1 MRMSKGK
8 IHKLGGVFDEIKLE
22 KKKEANPMVMVGML
36 LEEQTKVAKQN
47 AETNK
52 KQVELMSAIA
62 NRPIEKPTI
71 VMPKET
77 PKKKNDT
84 KLTLVGMVMRLP
96 QPLLLNYDR

>member
-36 LEEQTKVAKQN
+36 LEEQTKIAKQN

-71 VMPKET
+71 VRPKET
-77 PKKKNDT
+77 PKKKKYKVDFSWDGDEIT
-84 KLTLVGMVMRLP
+84 SAIITEL
-96 QPLLLNYDR
+96 

>member
-77 PKKKNDT
+77 PKKRTIKIDFKWDGDEIT
-84 KLTLVGMVMRLP
+84 SAIITEL
-96 QPLLLNYDR
+96 